1 MVGCG
6 IPRVKAFTEK
16 LGRQDLFNQLF
27 TVLTPHLL
35 YLFPSV
41 RQAVANNI
49 PLANVPDSDDA
60 DQPVWQFL
68 AILAAHAAVE
78 QQQILVSSIKER
90 VLESVASANKGYG
103 VKDEDQRAKRL
114 ANVNIFLHALGL
126 DSSQIAS

>member
-6 IPRVKAFTEK
+6 LSRMKAFTEK